1 MITMMLNLTKIN
13 KSMSKDIKIG
23 KLLCDEDI
31 ITKRQLNKAL
41 QVQVK
46 GDKRTLGEI
55 LVDLGFCDFDD
66 ITDALLNS
74 STDTK
79 QHEEKHEE
87 IHNEPIQPEMV
98 TGLPPNKPEP
108 VIEEPKKEEPIEL
121 SEEKVMGTKFT
132 MSLQTLGALVA
143 VIASGIGGYYMLLQ
157 EIEEA
162 KNLPEPPSI
171 ESIFGD
177 EYPSKPDGHNW
188 PRSYE
193 QYKAQVGG
201 LQKDMDDV
209 FDIIDEY
216 EEKIEDLEKLVANLR
231 VEVARK
237 KDK

>member
-1 MITMMLNLTKIN
+1 
-13 KSMSKDIKIG
+13 MSDGVKLG
-23 KLLCDEDI
+23 QLLCDEDI
-31 ITKRQLNKAL
+31 ITKRQLSKAL
-41 QVQVK
+41 QAQVK
-46 GDKRTLGEI
+46 GNKGTIGEI
-55 LVDLGFCDFDD
+55 LVEMNFCSFDD
-66 ITDALLNS
+66 ITDALMNS

-79 QHEEKHEE
+79 KHEEKQVE
-87 IHNEPIQPEMV
+87 IQPEPTPAPV
-98 TGLPPNKPEP
+98 VEPEP
-108 VIEEPKKEEPIEL
+108 VVEEPKKDEPIEV
-121 SEEKVMGTKFT
+121 SEEKIMGTKFT

-143 VIASGIGGYYMLLQ
+143 LVASGIGGYYMLLQ

-193 QYKAQVGG
+193 QYKTQVGG

-209 FDIIDEY
+209 FEIIEAY

-231 VEVARK
+231 VEVAKK

>member
-1 MITMMLNLTKIN
+1 MNG
-13 KSMSKDIKIG
+13 DIKIG

-41 QVQVK
+41 QRQVK

-55 LVDLGFCDFDD
+55 LVDLGFCEFDD
-66 ITDALLNS
+66 ITNALLNNS
-74 STDTK
+74 SDTK
-79 QHEEKHEE
+79 KHQDKQKE
-87 IHNEPIQPEMV
+87 IVGETKDIPVIESEPIR
-98 TGLPPNKPEP
+98 
-108 VIEEPKKEEPIEL
+108 EEPKKDEPIEL

-132 MSLQTLGALVA
+132 MSLQTLGALIA

-193 QYKAQVGG
+193 QYKTQVGG

-216 EEKIEDLEKLVANLR
+216 EEKIEELEKLVSNLR
-231 VEVARK
+231 VEVAKK